1 MQNANGLVGYK
12 GGHVIILYVNV
23 QISYA
28 KFVSTNCGKFN
39 VDPNSVKMKYTCKF
53 DPLMMVL
60 LNDDEEMAKMF
71 RFKDTCC
78 VYVSSNTVCKYCF
91 FDP

>member
-1 MQNANGLVGYK
+1 M
-12 GGHVIILYVNV
+12 NV

-28 KFVSTNCGKFN
+28 EFVSTICCKLN
-39 VDPNSVKMKYTCKF
+39 VDPNSVNMHYTCKF

-71 RFKDTCC
+71 RFNYSCSR
-78 VYVSSNTVCKYCF
+78 VYVSSNNKLPTVGVVPFTRYSQF
-91 FDP
+91 N